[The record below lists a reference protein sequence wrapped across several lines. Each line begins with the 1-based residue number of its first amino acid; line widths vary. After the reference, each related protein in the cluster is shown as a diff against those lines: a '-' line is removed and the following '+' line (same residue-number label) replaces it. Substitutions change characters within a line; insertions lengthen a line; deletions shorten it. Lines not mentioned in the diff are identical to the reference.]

1 MLSAV
6 SSFRPWIGKN
16 RSTPVFEGSEVDRK
30 RTAIIPL
37 LFLYTFVVSSAP
49 PEEDR
54 IENVPGVMDGII
66 FQYRLV
72 VRDFLDRR
80 CNFSPSCSHYGQTV
94 LSSHGP
100 VIGTMMA
107 LERWTR
113 CHSTA
118 GRLDYYSKCGNGN
131 LMSDPLEIDEGNVIW
146 DSLLLPF

>member
-1 MLSAV
+1 MDRRGIAV
-6 SSFRPWIGKN
+6 IF
-16 RSTPVFEGSEVDRK
+16 
-30 RTAIIPL
+30 L
-37 LFLYTFVVSSAP
+37 LLLCTRLVSSASP
-49 PEEDR
+49 DEYR
-54 IENVPGVMDGII
+54 IEDVPTVMDGLI

-72 VRDFLDRR
+72 ARDFLDMR

-118 GRLDYYSKCGNGN
+118 GRLDYYSRCGTGS
-131 LMSDPLEIDEGNVIW
+131 LLSDPLEIDEGNVIW